1 MTNIK
6 HSCYNHHQINAI
18 MLKSYGVTLSPE
30 NKLCNS
36 VTVLTNVIRTVI
48 SGITIFKFG
57 LLKR

>member
-6 HSCYNHHQINAI
+6 HSCYNHYQLNAI
-18 MLKSYGVTLSPE
+18 MLKSYEVTLSPE

-36 VTVLTNVIRTVI
+36 VSVLTDVIRTVI
-48 SGITIFKFG
+48 SGIQVLIFG

>member
-6 HSCYNHHQINAI
+6 HSCYNHYQINAI
-18 MLKSYGVTLSPE
+18 MLKSYEVTLSPE

-36 VTVLTNVIRTVI
+36 VMVLTDVIRTVI
-48 SGITIFKFG
+48 SGIQIFKFG